1 MSTEYKPKAMQQL
14 QMFMM
19 ERFSKK
25 DHLECKLK
33 RIKSGINEHCKMAN
47 VRNVPGVYS
56 LSFHPG
62 VERLCILRPNRVGE
76 HFKFPCLHGGEI
88 RAFYEIVKPKEISQ
102 FRRFSRERGLL
113 ILFYKMFLLRVATC
127 LPCPLA
133 ALSPATSSLPQNQSG
148 SFLRATN
155 PAMTRKSDVLSSAP
169 YSVIVPRMH
178 IFTTDSLLY
187 AFWTS
192 KWSTINLTLSITVL
206 SSELPY
212 IGILPYHIQL
222 IKIELPTTQI
232 CYYDDVF

>member
-1 MSTEYKPKAMQQL
+1 
-14 QMFMM
+14 M

-33 RIKSGINEHCKMAN
+33 RIKSGINEHY
-47 VRNVPGVYS
+47 VPGVYS

-102 FRRFSRERGLL
+102 FP
-113 ILFYKMFLLRVATC
+113 TC

-148 SFLRATN
+148 SFLKATN

-222 IKIELPTTQI
+222 IKIELP
-232 CYYDDVF
+232 YYSYLYFLKKTITVNLLFGPT